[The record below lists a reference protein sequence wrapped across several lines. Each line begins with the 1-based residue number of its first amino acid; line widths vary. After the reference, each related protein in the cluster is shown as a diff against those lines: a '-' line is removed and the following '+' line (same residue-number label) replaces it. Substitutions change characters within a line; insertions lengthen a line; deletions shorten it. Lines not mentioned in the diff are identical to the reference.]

1 MCMQILHMPYLDRF
15 IYFPIYRAFNQDH
28 ITRPVCD
35 LNQAIINKKRSFS
48 SKTSYIF
55 TLQIRFFKNLLLIFK
70 EVYEVAY

>member
-35 LNQAIINKKRSFS
+35 LNHAIINKKGVFQAKHHIYSPYKSVFI
-48 SKTSYIF
+48 KIYC
-55 TLQIRFFKNLLLIFK
+55 
-70 EVYEVAY
+70 